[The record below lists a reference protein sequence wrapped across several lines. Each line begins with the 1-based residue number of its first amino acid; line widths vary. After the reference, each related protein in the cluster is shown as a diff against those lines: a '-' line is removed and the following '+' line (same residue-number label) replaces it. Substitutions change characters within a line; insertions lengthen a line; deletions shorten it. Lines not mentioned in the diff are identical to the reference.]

1 MVWGLSI
8 RSENFGSNRPRA
20 SSPGY
25 KERLVAYFDQLPP
38 EEKAKYGNHSDY
50 YTSFV
55 SQKFYLEPGRR
66 YFPEL
71 PEIDLPAD
79 HEWPTAY
86 RTERLYPA
94 LNSLFTVD
102 GKYGVDQL
110 MKDII
115 ERLEPGIHH
124 FRPLRITGPNA
135 EPYAGNHYTFIP
147 GQYIHSFC
155 PEQSRERNF
164 QRTDDG
170 RYTSLCSGDPECS
183 AGLAFSKAIFDK
195 AHLWCETRK
204 FSGFDMY
211 FSDQLVREIK
221 QAGLKVR
228 RLLRLKE
235 V

>member
-1 MVWGLSI
+1 M
-8 RSENFGSNRPRA
+8 
-20 SSPGY
+20 
-25 KERLVAYFDQLPP
+25 
-38 EEKAKYGNHSDY
+38 
-50 YTSFV
+50 FV

>member
-1 MVWGLSI
+1 MVWGLRI
-8 RSENFGSNRPRA
+8 RSENFGSNRPRS

-25 KERLVAYFDQLPP
+25 KERLVAHFDQLPP
-38 EEKAKYGNHSDY
+38 EQQAKYNNRSSTY
-50 YTSFV
+50 ALFV
-55 SQKFYLEPGRR
+55 SLKFHEEPGKRL
-66 YFPEL
+66 YPEL

-79 HEWPTAY
+79 HEWPAAYQTA
-86 RTERLYPA
+86 RLYPA
-94 LNSLFTVD
+94 LNSLFMIE
-102 GKYGVDQL
+102 GPYGVDQA

-115 ERLEPGIHH
+115 EKLEPGVHH
-124 FRPLRITGPNA
+124 FRPLRITGPNE
-135 EPYAGNHYTFIP
+135 EPYPRTYYTFIP
-147 GQYIHSFC
+147 GQYIHSFS
-155 PEQSRERNF
+155 PEHSREKIW

-170 RYTSLCSGDPECS
+170 KYTSLCVGDPKCS
-183 AGLAFSKAIFDK
+183 AGLAFSKAAFGK

-211 FSDQLVREIK
+211 FSDQLVGEIK